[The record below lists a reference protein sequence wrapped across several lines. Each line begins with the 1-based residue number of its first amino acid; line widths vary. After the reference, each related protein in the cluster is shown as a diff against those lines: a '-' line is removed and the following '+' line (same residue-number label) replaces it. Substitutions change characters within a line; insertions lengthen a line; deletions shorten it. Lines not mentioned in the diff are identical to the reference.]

1 MAFDLTKGII
11 AAPVTPFNEDESV
24 DWRTFESYMAQIA
37 EAGPAGIALNM
48 AAGEGGSLERDEQLE
63 AVKRAKKVAAGAT
76 AVVSGVL
83 APATNQAVRK
93 ARDLADTGAD
103 ALVVFPVLPT
113 FASKP
118 ISVSMVVDYHAAI
131 ANAVQIPVIAFQTS
145 LVTYPKGVVTELAK
159 IKNIVAIKDA
169 AFDIDTSEA
178 TIAEA
183 RATNGGI
190 SVLTGND
197 TFILEAMLM
206 GSAGALIGFAGT
218 ATAELIRM
226 QKLAADRKI
235 TEAYEIWD
243 RLAPIAKFCWGPP
256 LRDYRVRMKY
266 VLLRQGVI
274 PNAKARL
281 PQPPVSE
288 SDRKEI
294 DRLFDKYGYADA
306 RYRPAGAKATRLR
319 SVV

>member
-1 MAFDLTKGII
+1 MLFDLTKGII
-11 AAPVTPFNEDESV
+11 AAPVTPFNNDESV
-24 DWRTFESYMAQIA
+24 DWRTLELYMAQIA

-48 AAGEGGSLERDEQLE
+48 SAGEGGSLERDEQLE
-63 AVKRAKKVAAGAT
+63 TVKRTKATVSGAC

-83 APATNQAVRK
+83 AASTGQAVRK
-93 ARDLADTGAD
+93 ARDLVAAGAD

-113 FASKP
+113 FASRP
-118 ISVSMVVDYHAAI
+118 ISVPMVVDYHAAI
-131 ANAVQIPVIAFQTS
+131 AAAADVPVIAFQTS

-169 AFDIDTSEA
+169 AFNIDTSEA

-226 QKLAADRKI
+226 QKLAAERKI
-235 TEAYEIWD
+235 TEAYEVWD
-243 RLAPIAKFCWGPP
+243 RLGPLAKFCWGPP

-266 VLLRQGVI
+266 VLLRQGI
-274 PNAKARL
+274 ISSATARL
-281 PQPPVSE
+281 PQPPISE
-288 SDRKEI
+288 SDRKVI
-294 DRLFDKYGYADA
+294 DRLFDSYGYADA
-306 RYRPAGAKATRLR
+306 RYLPAGRKPTRLR
-319 SVV
+319 SVG

>member
-1 MAFDLTKGII
+1 MPFDLTKGII
-11 AAPVTPFNEDESV
+11 AAPVTPFNTDESI
-24 DWRTFESYMAQIA
+24 DWRTLESYMAQIA

-63 AVKRAKKVAAGAT
+63 VVKRTKAVVAGAS
-76 AVVSGVL
+76 AVVAGVL
-83 APATNQAVRK
+83 ASATSQAVRK
-93 ARDLADTGAD
+93 ARDLAAAGAD

-131 ANAVQIPVIAFQTS
+131 AAAVDIPVIAFQTS
-145 LVTYPKGVVTELAK
+145 LVAYPKGVVTELAK

-183 RATNGGI
+183 RATGGSI

-206 GSAGALIGFAGT
+206 GSTGALIGFAGT

-226 QKLAADRKI
+226 QKLAAERKI

-243 RLAPIAKFCWGPP
+243 RLGPLAKFCWGPP

-274 PNAKARL
+274 PSDTARL
-281 PQPPVSE
+281 PQPAISDA
-288 SDRKEI
+288 DRKEI
-294 DRLFDKYGYADA
+294 DRLFETYGYADA
-306 RYRPAGAKATRLR
+306 RYLPAGAKGPRLR
-319 SVV
+319 SVR